1 MKKLLLAAALST
13 FACAASADDR
23 FYAGGNVAFWN
34 YTEGSQDVEFN
45 VSSVEGVVGF
55 NVWNIINIEGR
66 LGLGLEGSTET
77 VSYITNGATNPPQTA
92 TLPTKL
98 TLDNYASIYIKP
110 ELKNDVATFYAL
122 LGYTSASASTENTN
136 VERDLDISGLSF
148 GLGMGFYVADD
159 VLVNLEYRKL
169 VQDSDFKFDGFSLG
183 FTIGF

>member
-34 YTEGSQDVEFN
+34 YTEGDQDVKYN
-45 VSSVEGVVGF
+45 VSSLEGVVGF

-77 VSYITNGATNPPQTA
+77 VSYIVNPATPTVTA
-92 TLPTKL
+92 SRPTKL
-98 TLDNYASIYIKP
+98 NLDNYASVYIKP

-122 LGYTSASASTENTN
+122 LGVSSVSASTENEDE
-136 VERDLDISGLSF
+136 ERDLSVTGLSY
-148 GLGMGFYVADD
+148 GLGMAFYVTESA
-159 VLVNLEYRKL
+159 LVNMEFRNL
-169 VQDSDFKFDGFSLG
+169 VQDGDYKFQGFSLG
-183 FTIGF
+183 FTLGF